1 MIQERRLC
9 PAKPTMPAPIAF
21 VTALPELLQAW
32 SPRYGAG
39 SLAAL
44 TAALCE
50 PTRLCEPDRLLEPDE
65 WRVQANEAERRHLSR
80 YGERAVSAE
89 KTDELARDAA
99 RTSGNALVAYQSHW
113 DTRLRRMARR
123 HPERFYA
130 PGLSAE
136 EVRDTLTLELV
147 HALRSPE
154 RDAEF
159 TLPGK
164 EWGLLVVSAELG
176 ALRRRFRLEAE
187 SVDFR
192 TLTLPRSEPTQEDRW
207 LEREEEVC
215 FEESTKAAVQ
225 RLTASERQWFA
236 ALRLA
241 ARQGQFFEA
250 SDRLN
255 LSAASRV
262 LGKDRSSAHRAY
274 REIQIHFQAELR
286 RRQ

>member
-1 MIQERRLC
+1 MPTPIAFSAIAAELLQTWSLHYGTGSLATLAAAVSESERRLE
-9 PAKPTMPAPIAF
+9 
-21 VTALPELLQAW
+21 PEAWRAQA
-32 SPRYGAG
+32 G
-39 SLAAL
+39 
-44 TAALCE
+44 
-50 PTRLCEPDRLLEPDE
+50 D
-65 WRVQANEAERRHLSR
+65 AERRHLSR
-80 YGERAVSAE
+80 YGARALSAE
-89 KTDELARDAA
+89 KADELARDAA
-99 RTSGNALVAYQSHW
+99 RANGDALVEYQAHW
-113 DTRLRRMARR
+113 DVRLRRMARR

-147 HALRSPE
+147 SAVRSPE

-164 EWGLLVVSAELG
+164 EWGLLVVTTELRE
-176 ALRRRFRLEAE
+176 LRRRFRLEVE
-187 SVDFR
+187 TVDFR
-192 TLTLPRSEPTQEDRW
+192 MLTLQRNEPTQEERW
-207 LEREEEVC
+207 LEREAEVC
-215 FEESTKAAVQ
+215 QEESTKAAVQ

-241 ARQGQFFEA
+241 ARQGQFFET
-250 SDRLN
+250 SDRPN

-274 REIQIHFQAELR
+274 REIQVHFQAELR